1 MSDRG
6 DDIQVS
12 NTGFLPIVSA
22 YAARIG
28 LVEEIDR
35 LLHCQMEV
43 SPGRVVLALIL
54 DALSGRSALFR
65 LEQFFADKNV
75 EHLLGKDI
83 PRSKLNDDTLGRVLD
98 RLSKVGSNTVL
109 GSVAIRVMKSFDL
122 DLSCVHHDTT
132 SHKVYGDYLLYEW
145 EGHSQPFVI
154 THGFSKD
161 HRPDLKQLVHSLLC
175 VDHGIP
181 IYSKLLDGN
190 ASDKN
195 INRDLIP
202 EMVKRMRT
210 LGRQD
215 FIYVADSALVTEENL
230 SRIDDWDNGFLF
242 VSRLP
247 MTYNECRNAI
257 KQGVD
262 ADTWEEI
269 GVISDEPQTKNRKP
283 ASYRAYETAV
293 TLHGIIYRAL
303 VVHSDAHDE
312 RRQKRVD
319 KQIAKEREELAKLK
333 KSLEKIDYACLPDA
347 QAAVS
352 RISPA
357 TLHELEV
364 EIQPRPQY
372 GKGRPKA
379 DGTRPLKAIAYG
391 LKIKAR
397 LDEQAVNRLREE
409 AGCFVLISNTPAEGA
424 GCISARELLTI
435 YKDQHTVENN
445 FAFLKDPVFVN
456 ALFLKS
462 PRRIEALGLV
472 LILALLIWRLMER
485 TMRLNL
491 TATKSKVTGWEKRQ
505 TSRPTSLMMTTK
517 FIGVFI
523 LVSSLGR
530 RLARPLEDI
539 QLQYLKL
546 LELTPDSLVTPY
558 PRRGRTRKRQ

>member
-1 MSDRG
+1 MEDKDG
-6 DDIQVS
+6 DVRIS

-35 LLHCQMEV
+35 LLDCHMEV
-43 SPGRVVLALIL
+43 SPGRMVLALIL

-65 LEQFFADKNV
+65 LEQFFKDKDV
-75 EHLLGKDI
+75 EHLLGEDI

-98 RLSKVGSNTVL
+98 RLADAGTNTVL
-109 GSVAIRVMKSFDL
+109 GSVAIRVMKSFEL
-122 DLSCVHHDTT
+122 DLSHVHHDTT

-145 EGHSQPFVI
+145 EGHDQPFVV

-181 IYSKLLDGN
+181 IYSKMLDGN
-190 ASDKN
+190 ESDKN
-195 INRDLIP
+195 INRNLIP

-210 LGRQD
+210 LGRRD

-230 SRIDDWDNGFLF
+230 ALINDSTNGFSF

-247 MTYNECRNAI
+247 MTYNDCRHAI
-257 KQGVD
+257 EQAVD
-262 ADTWEEI
+262 SVRWEEI
-269 GVISDEPQTKNRKP
+269 GVISDEPKTKNRKP
-283 ASYRAYETAV
+283 ASYKAFENTV
-293 TLHGIIYRAL
+293 TLYGTTYRAL
-303 VVHSDAHDE
+303 IVHSDAHDE

-319 KQIAKEREELAKLK
+319 KQIAKEREELTKLK

-347 QAAVS
+347 RAAAG
-352 RISPA
+352 RMSPSI
-357 TLHELEV
+357 LHEVVV
-364 EIQPRPQY
+364 EIEPRPQY

-379 DGTRPLKAIAYG
+379 DGTRTLKAMRYG
-391 LKIKAR
+391 LKISAR
-397 LDEQAVNRLREE
+397 LNEQAVNRLREE
-409 AGCFVLISNTPAEGA
+409 AGCFVLISNTPLKGA
-424 GCISARELLTI
+424 GSISSRELLTI

-485 TMRLNL
+485 TMRANL
-491 TATKSKVTGWEKRQ
+491 AATKSKVTGWEKRQ

-539 QLQYLKL
+539 QIQYLKL
-546 LELTPDSLVTPY
+546 LELTPDTLVIPY
-558 PRRGRTRKRQ
+558 PRRARTRKRQ

>member
-1 MSDRG
+1 M
-6 DDIQVS
+6 
-12 NTGFLPIVSA
+12 
-22 YAARIG
+22 
-28 LVEEIDR
+28 
-35 LLHCQMEV
+35 
-43 SPGRVVLALIL
+43 
-54 DALSGRSALFR
+54 
-65 LEQFFADKNV
+65 
-75 EHLLGKDI
+75 
-83 PRSKLNDDTLGRVLD
+83 
-98 RLSKVGSNTVL
+98 
-109 GSVAIRVMKSFDL
+109 
-122 DLSCVHHDTT
+122 
-132 SHKVYGDYLLYEW
+132 
-145 EGHSQPFVI
+145 I

-215 FIYVADSALVTEENL
+215 FIYVADSALITEENL
-230 SRIDDWDNGFLF
+230 ARIDDWDNGFLF

-247 MTYNECRNAI
+247 MTYNECRHAI
-257 KQGVD
+257 EQAVD

-269 GVISDEPQTKNRKP
+269 GVISDEPRTKNRKP
-283 ASYRAYETAV
+283 ASYRAFESTV
-293 TLHGIIYRAL
+293 TLYGTTYRAL

-319 KQIAKEREELAKLK
+319 KQIAKELEELTKLQ

-347 QAAVS
+347 QAAVG

-357 TLHELEV
+357 TLYEV
-364 EIQPRPQY
+364 VVEVQPRPQY
-372 GKGRPKA
+372 GKGRPKS
-379 DGTRPLKAIAYG
+379 DGTRTLKAMRYG
-391 LKIKAR
+391 LSISAR
-397 LDEQAVNRLREE
+397 LDEQAINRLREE
-409 AGCFVLISNTPAEGA
+409 AGCFVLISNTLAEGA
-424 GCISARELLTI
+424 GAVSTRELLTI
-435 YKDQHTVENN
+435 YKDQRTVENN

-491 TATKSKVTGWEKRQ
+491 AATKSKVTGWDKRQ

-523 LVSSLGR
+523 LVSTLGR
-530 RLARPLEDI
+530 RLARPLEAI

-546 LELTPDSLVTPY
+546 LELTPDALVTPY
-558 PRRGRTRKRQ
+558 PRRGCTRKRQ